1 MIRLKALK
9 VNQKVLSKKYY
20 RFGGQDRGVAKTLIA
35 ESIAHCEP
43 AIDRL
48 SLINLELLQLNKLQ
62 YILFEIRPDKTLSDA
77 GLVEAPIQDYLECFH
92 KARKR
97 VKKMFGDGLRGLHA
111 DLSNI
116 DQVSIALATLF

>member
-1 MIRLKALK
+1 M
-9 VNQKVLSKKYY
+9 
-20 RFGGQDRGVAKTLIA
+20 A

-48 SLINLELLQLNKLQ
+48 SLVNLELLQLNKLQ
-62 YILFEIRPDKTLSDA
+62 YILFGIERPDKTLSDA

-97 VKKMFGDGLRGLHA
+97 VKKMCGDGLRGLHA

-116 DQVSIALATLF
+116 DQVPIALATLF